1 MQNADKG
8 NTGNPGELKGRAL
21 SVYLDLCRYVDKL
34 PAGSPLPSL
43 RELQRSY
50 TAGQQ
55 TVTAALRHLAET
67 RSISCSP
74 RRKARLYQASS
85 VSDGNQHS
93 SSRSGWMPHHDATVV
108 LGLDCIL
115 APVWQ
120 TVIERFNE
128 NASRPVRPHYAKN
141 LSELTELVRHGGVD
155 FALFHV
161 NPISQ
166 GVLETTLPF
175 VELKEFIKTIDAKKF
190 YPPFR
195 IVDPDG
201 RNWGISAAL
210 SSVVIFGNRK
220 LAPLPCEDFTWP
232 DFLPYLREIKNSRTG
247 LLYPFAFNGYST
259 FLMHEGVK
267 MVDPDTGRLALSGE
281 NFAGALQLLKDI
293 LEEGIAP
300 LYSETY
306 HDRSG
311 LRWFENRQIASREAF
326 HSHIKDFM
334 TFYPDFDLL
343 PIPVRK
349 GVKRSIYSEFFSICA
364 GSIYYNTAWD
374 FIKFVLSPAIQQY
387 LSTENTMMP
396 VLRGLRPPHLSQ
408 EQFEVFSDTLDES
421 VPPPEEYFLPVPV
434 RLIIETEIDRWI
446 RFGGCIDEI
455 LRDAEKSCL
464 QRMSCIK
471 VFSR

>member
-1 MQNADKG
+1 MQNSDKK
-8 NTGNPGELKGRAL
+8 NTVKNGKLKGRAL
-21 SVYLDLCRYVDKL
+21 SVYLDLCRYVDTL

-43 RELQRSY
+43 RELQRRY

-67 RSISCSP
+67 RAVSCSP

-85 VSDGNQHS
+85 VPGNQHT
-93 SSRSGWMPHHDATVV
+93 SSRSGGMQHHDATVV
-108 LGLDCIL
+108 LGIDCML

-128 NASRPVRPHYAKN
+128 SSSRPVRPHYTKN
-141 LSELTELVRHGGVD
+141 LSELTELAQRGEVD
-155 FALFHV
+155 FTLFQV

-166 GVLETTLPF
+166 GLLGTTLPF
-175 VELKEFIKTIDAKKF
+175 VELKEFIKTIDTKKF

-210 SSVVIFGNRK
+210 SSIVIFGNRR
-220 LAPLPCEDFTWP
+220 LASLPCGDFTWP
-232 DFLPYLREIKNSRTG
+232 DLLPYLREIKNSRTD

-267 MVDPDTGRLALSGE
+267 MVDPDTGRLSLSVE
-281 NFAGALQLLKDI
+281 NFSGALQLLKDI

-311 LRWFENRQIASREAF
+311 LRWFENGEIASREAF
-326 HSHIKDFM
+326 HSTVKNFM
-334 TFYPDFDLL
+334 ALYPEFDLV
-343 PIPVRK
+343 PMPVAK

-374 FIKFVLSPAIQQY
+374 FIKFVLSPEIQRF
-387 LSTENTMMP
+387 LITENTMMP
-396 VLRGLRPPHLSQ
+396 VLRGLRPPHISQ
-408 EQFEVFSDTLDES
+408 EQFDVFSETLNES
-421 VPPPEEYFLPVPV
+421 AAPLEEYFLPVPV

-446 RFGGCIDEI
+446 RFGGRIDEM
-455 LRDAEKSCL
+455 LHNAEKSCL